1 MRMIATIRCRH
12 WLTVASLAFFFTV
25 FALEFHRAND
35 TVYAQQENPEV
46 AERTPEEASRS
57 AAALATLRDHWDSE
71 IITGVMVDEIKKIL
85 DTGSAGELDPLI
97 TRLELLEQVGK
108 VYAPDFAL
116 WWEIR
121 GRNEI
126 GGKLFWRRDLLNEA
140 INLAFGG
147 GNEGKAFQMIGE
159 AAWTGDPVA
168 KMWQAFMGAEMP
180 GGHGEAGLGNIFAL
194 VDDVREM
201 AESGDVDAG
210 FILSM
215 LSVRGDGQFVRV
227 SPGDVVR
234 WLEMAADAG
243 NKHAIVLL
251 AEGYG
256 TGRHGFDRDSAKAKR
271 WSEKARG
278 LKQDTGQ
285 LRASSA
291 NNLKQLG
298 LVCKMF
304 ANESRG
310 EKWPPLSSERGQLAM
325 KASAIYPEYLT
336 DPNIYIS
343 PAHPDY
349 YDLIDVAESDP
360 LSGLR
365 DHSYWYLGYAIT
377 DEEQGLEL
385 VKQMRVAFEKGETLN
400 ADIDAPA
407 LDQEQIFQLREGIE
421 RFFITDINNPAS
433 SALVQSQLPVM
444 IERPGMHEQGA
455 NVLYLDGH
463 VEFIRYPGKFPMTES
478 FIQALESLD
487 DLKG

>member
-1 MRMIATIRCRH
+1 MRMIAAIRCRH
-12 WLTVASLAFFFTV
+12 WLMVASFAYFLAA
-25 FALEFHRAND
+25 FALDFDHA
-35 TVYAQQENPEV
+35 TVYAQDEDSEV
-46 AERTPEEASRS
+46 GERTPEDAHR
-57 AAALATLRDHWDSE
+57 AQAALATLREHWDSE
-71 IITGVMVDEIKKIL
+71 IITGVMVDEIKMSL
-85 DTGSAGELDPLI
+85 DTGNMENLEPLF
-97 TRLELLEQVGK
+97 TRLELLEQAGK

-116 WWEIR
+116 WWEVR

-126 GGKLFWRRDLLNEA
+126 GGTLYWRRDLLNQA

-147 GNEGKAFQMIGE
+147 ENEEEAFLMIRE
-159 AAWTGDPVA
+159 AASTGDPVA
-168 KMWQAFMGAEMP
+168 KMWFAFVGAQMP
-180 GGHGEAGLGNIFAL
+180 GHYADADLGNIFTL
-194 VDDVREM
+194 LSEVRGM

-210 FILSM
+210 FVLGTLAVKGESRTVAATPAEIS
-215 LSVRGDGQFVRV
+215 
-227 SPGDVVR
+227 R

-243 NKHAIVLL
+243 NEHAIGMLV
-251 AEGYG
+251 EGYRRG
-256 TGRHGFDRDSAKAKR
+256 TNGFERDLAKAKHWR
-271 WSEKARG
+271 EKSGIRQNVG
-278 LKQDTGQ
+278 E

-304 ANESRG
+304 ANETRG
-310 EKWPPLSSERGQLAM
+310 EKWPPLSHERGQLAM
-325 KASAIYPEYLT
+325 AASAIYPEYLT

-349 YDLIDVAESDP
+349 YDLIDVADADP
-360 LSGLR
+360 PSGLR
-365 DHSYWYLGYAIT
+365 DHSYWYLGYAVM
-377 DEEQGLEL
+377 DEVQGLEL
-385 VKQMRVAFEKGETLN
+385 VKQMRVAFEKGESLN

-407 LDQEQIFQLREGIE
+407 LDLERIFQLREGIE
-421 RFFITDINNPAS
+421 RFFITDINDPTS
-433 SALVQSQLPVM
+433 SAVVQSKLPVL